1 MAEELLKVLRLA
13 VECFNLLPDAIRYI
27 KIKVPGSLDGK
38 FECFSAVP
46 LTQNYNSLDGRKL
59 NTEDEDEALAAKNA
73 TVWLVE
79 SKLGRVENP
88 LKYKIF
94 LASSSSCKIVCAA
107 AQAVCQN
114 KGYINLGRLGNAKV
128 LDIIIFTGL

>member
-59 NTEDEDEALAAKNA
+59 NTKDEDEALAAKHA
-73 TVWLVE
+73 TVW
-79 SKLGRVENP
+79 
-88 LKYKIF
+88 
-94 LASSSSCKIVCAA
+94 
-107 AQAVCQN
+107 
-114 KGYINLGRLGNAKV
+114 
-128 LDIIIFTGL
+128 